1 MSDLLAITREVTPA
15 IARAELTHLARAPI
29 DIATARAQHA
39 DYERAL
45 ASLGC
50 SVRRLPAGDDMAD
63 GVFVEDT
70 AVVFDEIAIIARPG
84 AESRRAETADVEEAL
99 KHHRLLGH
107 IEAPGTLDGGDV
119 LAVGRSVFVGSTSR
133 TNAAGIEQLRRLL
146 EYFGYS
152 LRTVPV
158 RGCLHLK
165 AAVTAVADETLLMN
179 REWVPADEF
188 GGLDIVDVHPDEPR
202 AANVVRVNSRLL
214 CAAAF
219 PRTRER
225 LERRGHAV
233 TSVEMS
239 EIAKAEGAVTCCS
252 LLFNS
257 QTT

>member
-1 MSDLLAITREVTPA
+1 MSDLIAITREVSPA
-15 IARAELTHLARAPI
+15 IARCELTHVPRVPI
-29 DIATARAQHA
+29 DVATARAQHA
-39 DYERAL
+39 EYERAL
-45 ASLGC
+45 VNGGC
-50 SVRRLPAGDDMAD
+50 SVQRLSAGVDMAD

-119 LAVGRSVFVGSTSR
+119 LVVGRSVFVGSSSR
-133 TNAAGIEQLRRLL
+133 TNAAGIEQLRRLV

-152 LRTVPV
+152 LQTVAV

-165 AAVTAVADETLLMN
+165 AAVTAVTDETLLMN
-179 REWVPADEF
+179 REWARADEF
-188 GGLDIVDVHPDEPR
+188 VGLDIVDVHPDEPR
-202 AANVVRVNSRLL
+202 GANVARVNGRLL
-214 CAAAF
+214 YAAAF
-219 PRTRER
+219 PRTQER
-225 LERRGHAV
+225 LERRGHGV
-233 TSVEMS
+233 TTVDLS

-252 LLFNS
+252 LIFNS